1 MLCTRIVDDYTWKLH
16 TQGFIDFVASCRG
29 HEAAQVGSA
38 VCIEVGKDF
47 TLPYYRD
54 LGVVLTIGMTPHE
67 VFRTYLQNR
76 SPRHAPLPLTSLHD
90 SSQGQGRIRE
100 AGAVGIVPCADP
112 APTIMGCPSPSG
124 GISSVGV
131 GLAPVSKTDRPAEEH
146 APFHHWAYHKH
157 NTVTGPA
164 PVATQLLHAAGIAF
178 ACKLRKA
185 SVVTV
190 AYCGDGATTEPDFL
204 EGLRFAA
211 QHQLPVVFIC
221 EQASMQQS
229 SGQAQES
236 GTVGSRTGLAPVRDS
251 TFPTNLSLPE
261 GLTYR
266 QVDGTDVVAVY
277 QAMGIAMQH
286 AREGR
291 GPVLLEMHIVRSL
304 PNLHLPACQE
314 TESKRP
320 FILGSIPEDGDMSD
334 PLIRCQHYLQA
345 HDVWD
350 DDWANQLYTRISA
363 EIECAWRD
371 VLHDILQ
378 SS

>member
-76 SPRHAPLPLTSLHD
+76 LPRHAPLPLTP
-90 SSQGQGRIRE
+90 SQGRGKPSRYNGE
-100 AGAVGIVPCADP
+100 AGLASP
-112 APTIMGCPSPSG
+112 A
-124 GISSVGV
+124 
-131 GLAPVSKTDRPAEEH
+131 SKIDRHTKEDE
-146 APFHHWAYHKH
+146 PFHHWGYHKH

-211 QHQLPVVFIC
+211 QHQLPVIFIC
-221 EQASMQQS
+221 EQACVQQS

-236 GTVGSRTGLAPVRDS
+236 GAVGTWMGASPVPTAPVRDP

-261 GLTYR
+261 GLTYQ

-277 QAMGIAMQH
+277 QSMRIAMQH

-320 FILGSIPEDGDMSD
+320 FIFGSIPDGDMSD
-334 PLIRCQHYLQA
+334 PLVRCQHYLQA

>member
-1 MLCTRIVDDYTWKLH
+1 MLCARIVDDYTWKLH
-16 TQGFIDFVASCRG
+16 TQGFVEFVASCRG

-76 SPRHAPLPLTSLHD
+76 SSKQSLLPLTPL
-90 SSQGQGRIRE
+90 
-100 AGAVGIVPCADP
+100 CASASRADHH
-112 APTIMGCPSPSG
+112 
-124 GISSVGV
+124 V
-131 GLAPVSKTDRPAEEH
+131 DEH
-146 APFHHWAYHKH
+146 ALFHHWGYHKH

-190 AYCGDGATTEPDFL
+190 AYCGDGATTESDFL

-211 QHQLPVVFIC
+211 QHQLPVIFIC
-221 EQASMQQS
+221 EQARVQQS
-229 SGQAQES
+229 K
-236 GTVGSRTGLAPVRDS
+236 GTPASSSCLNSIP
-251 TFPTNLSLPE
+251 LPE
-261 GLTYR
+261 GLTYE
-266 QVDGTDVVAVY
+266 QVDGTDVVTVY
-277 QAMGIAMQH
+277 QSMQRAMEH

-291 GPVLLEMHIVRSL
+291 GPVLLEMYIVRSL
-304 PNLHLPACQE
+304 PNLHLPASQE
-314 TESKRP
+314 AECKRP
-320 FILGSIPEDGDMSD
+320 FIFDGILNSKNGDMSD
-334 PLIRCQHYLQA
+334 PLVCCQRYLQA
-345 HDVWD
+345 HGAWD
-350 DDWANQLYTRISA
+350 DDWANQLCARISA
-363 EIECAWRD
+363 EIECAWHD

>member
-1 MLCTRIVDDYTWKLH
+1 MKLPSGEVMTSTAPSPTLGGDKPMPLLIRDLYARMLFTRIVDDYTWKLH
-16 TQGFIDFVASCRG
+16 TQGFIDFVTSCRG

-76 SPRHAPLPLTSLHD
+76 LPQRSPL
-90 SSQGQGRIRE
+90 
-100 AGAVGIVPCADP
+100 
-112 APTIMGCPSPSG
+112 
-124 GISSVGV
+124 
-131 GLAPVSKTDRPAEEH
+131 
-146 APFHHWAYHKH
+146 PFHHWGYHKH

-190 AYCGDGATTEPDFL
+190 AYCGDGATTEADFL

-221 EQASMQQS
+221 ELAFLQQS
-229 SGQAQES
+229 KDAI
-236 GTVGSRTGLAPVRDS
+236 APAS
-251 TFPTNLSLPE
+251 CLKSPTLPD
-261 GLTYR
+261 GITYR
-266 QVDGTDVVAVY
+266 QVDGTDIVTVY
-277 QAMGIAMQH
+277 QSMHAAMQH
-286 AREGR
+286 ARKGR
-291 GPVLLEMHIVRSL
+291 GPVLLEMHVVRSL
-304 PNLHLPACQE
+304 PNLHLPVFKEA
-314 TESKRP
+314 ESRRP
-320 FILGSIPEDGDMSD
+320 FVFDGLSDGKNVDLSD
-334 PLIRCQHYLQA
+334 PLVRCQHYLQE
-345 HDVWD
+345 HGVWD
-350 DDWANQLYTRISA
+350 DNWANQLCARIST
-363 EIECAWRD
+363 EVECAWHD
-371 VLHDILQ
+371 VLHAILQ

>member
-1 MLCTRIVDDYTWKLH
+1 MTSIAPSLTMGGDKPAPLRGDSTQIRDLYARMLFTRIVDDYTWKLH

-76 SPRHAPLPLTSLHD
+76 ASNT
-90 SSQGQGRIRE
+90 
-100 AGAVGIVPCADP
+100 
-112 APTIMGCPSPSG
+112 
-124 GISSVGV
+124 
-131 GLAPVSKTDRPAEEH
+131 EH
-146 APFHHWAYHKH
+146 RANKEDAPFHHWGYHKH

-164 PVATQLLHAAGIAF
+164 PVSTQLLHAAGIAF
-178 ACKLRKA
+178 ASKLRKD

-211 QHQLPVVFIC
+211 LHQLPVIFIC
-221 EQASMQQS
+221 EQAFARHPGGQMQ
-229 SGQAQES
+229 GP
-236 GTVGSRTGLAPVRDS
+236 L
-251 TFPTNLSLPE
+251 PTNLSCLNTHTIPG
-261 GLTYR
+261 GLTHQ
-266 QVDGTDVVAVY
+266 QVDGTDVVVVY
-277 QAMGIAMQH
+277 QSMQAAMQH
-286 AREGR
+286 AREGH
-291 GPVLLEMHIVRSL
+291 GPILLEMHVVRSL
-304 PNLHLPACQE
+304 PNLHLPALQKA
-314 TESKRP
+314 ESKPPFVLDGSRP
-320 FILGSIPEDGDMSD
+320 DRENSDMSD
-334 PLIRCQHYLQA
+334 PLFHCQHYLQV
-345 HDVWD
+345 HGMWD
-350 DDWANQLYTRISA
+350 DDWANQLYAHIST
-363 EIECAWRD
+363 EIECAWHD